1 MSNLL
6 KSHAEI
12 SERVAKKRERLARWL
27 KAEIYTDYTTA
38 AGVLKCTPATAYK
51 ALKAME
57 RDELVE
63 SHEVGRVTMW
73 ALTMRGQIEYLQD
86 GDDPTALFDTRIS
99 EVTVRHTLAVQRARL
114 LAEEAGGKDW
124 QSEREIRRLAAQKK
138 DAGTAWIKVPD
149 GVVTLGGKR
158 VAVEVERTPKTPK
171 RYFSI
176 MADYLQMRKAKTVD
190 AVHYV
195 CETERLATGLQR
207 IFKSCESIVVKGTAV
222 PLKPEHYEF
231 FSFFYVKNW
240 PKVS

>member
-6 KSHAEI
+6 KSHSEI
-12 SERVAKKRERLARWL
+12 SERVAKKRERLAHWL
-27 KAEIYTDYTTA
+27 KDEIYTDYTTA
-38 AGVLKCTPATAYK
+38 SGVLKCTPSAAYK

-73 ALTMRGQIEYLQD
+73 ALTIRGQIEYLRD
-86 GDDPTALFDTRIS
+86 CDDPAALFDTRIS
-99 EVTVRHTLAVQRARL
+99 EVTVRHTLAVQRVRL
-114 LAEEAGGKDW
+114 AAEEAGGRDW
-124 QSEREIRRLAAQKK
+124 KSEREIRRIAAQKK
-138 DAGTAWIKVPD
+138 ESGSQWIKVPD
-149 GVVTLGGKR
+149 GVLTLDGKR

-171 RYFSI
+171 RYYAI

-195 CETERLATGLQR
+195 CETEKLATGLQR
-207 IFKSCESIVVKGTAV
+207 IFRNCESIVVKGTAV
-222 PLKPEHYEF
+222 PLKPEHHEF

-240 PKVS
+240 PKVR